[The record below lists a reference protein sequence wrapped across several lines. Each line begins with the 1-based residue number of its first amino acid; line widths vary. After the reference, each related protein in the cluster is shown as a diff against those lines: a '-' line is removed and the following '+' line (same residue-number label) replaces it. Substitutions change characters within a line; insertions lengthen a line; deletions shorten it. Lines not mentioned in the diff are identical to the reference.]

1 MGIDFE
7 IFPIRGTAIEEQH
20 YPIIVCSGFILI
32 GSIVMAVIE
41 VRFIVNLNE
50 LFDKILMR
58 YGKDQLLKN
67 NIKNQ
72 FNQKVLEFMNKAKK
86 VSP

>member
-1 MGIDFE
+1 
-7 IFPIRGTAIEEQH
+7 
-20 YPIIVCSGFILI
+20 
-32 GSIVMAVIE
+32 MAVIE

-67 NIKNQ
+67 NIKN
-72 FNQKVLEFMNKAKK
+72 
-86 VSP
+86 